1 MPNTFSGL
9 GITFQYPD
17 NWRLDE
23 EDAVAGR
30 ESVTVYGPGERAF
43 WTVSVH
49 PPTAAPARLV
59 ATALQAM
66 KDIYDSLDSEEVQ
79 ESLVGQEIVGYD
91 MNFFCLDLTNSAIV
105 RSLHTPHASYMILY
119 QAEDRD
125 FEQLAPIFQA
135 MTVSLLTGLDRSA
148 GE

>member
-30 ESVTVYGPGERAF
+30 DSVTVYGPEERAF

-49 PPTAAPARLV
+49 PPAATPARLV

-66 KDIYDSLDSEEVQ
+66 KEVYDSLDSEEVQ
-79 ESLVGQEIVGYD
+79 ETLVDQEMIGYD
-91 MNFFCLDLTNSAIV
+91 MNFFCLDLTNSAVV
-105 RSLHTPHASYMILY
+105 RGFRTPQASYVILY

-135 MTVSLLTGLDRSA
+135 MTVSLLTALGRGA